1 MCRKN
6 INLERDILLK
16 FLRKG
21 KRGRPYK
28 GRTYYSRLE
37 LNMLRDER
45 LKKIINELNCEK
57 KEGLTE
63 I

>member
-6 INLERDILLK
+6 INLERDTLLK

-28 GRTYYSRLE
+28 GKTYYSRLE
-37 LNMLRDER
+37 LNILRDER
-45 LKKIINELNCEK
+45 LKKIINELNHNK
-57 KEGLTE
+57 L
-63 I
+63 

>member
-6 INLERDILLK
+6 INLERDTLLK

-28 GRTYYSRLE
+28 GKTYYSRLE
-37 LNMLRDER
+37 LNILREER
-45 LKKIINELNCEK
+45 LKKIINELNHNK
-57 KEGLTE
+57 L
-63 I
+63 

>member
-16 FLRKG
+16 ILRKG

-28 GRTYYSRLE
+28 GITYYSRLE
-37 LNMLRDER
+37 LNMLRDGKI
-45 LKKIINELNCEK
+45 KKNN
-57 KEGLTE
+57 
-63 I
+63 

>member
-6 INLERDILLK
+6 INLERDMLLK

-28 GRTYYSRLE
+28 GTTYYSRLE
-37 LNMLRDER
+37 LNVLRDER
-45 LKKIINELNCEK
+45 LKKIINELNCK
-57 KEGLTE
+57 KKKV
-63 I
+63 

>member
-6 INLERDILLK
+6 INLERDSLLK

-28 GRTYYSRLE
+28 GKTYYSRLE
-37 LNMLRDER
+37 LNILRDER
-45 LKKIINELNCEK
+45 LKNIINELNHNK
-57 KEGLTE
+57 L
-63 I
+63 

>member
-6 INLERDILLK
+6 INLERDTLLK

-28 GRTYYSRLE
+28 GKTYYSRLQ
-37 LNMLRDER
+37 LNILREER
-45 LKKIINELNCEK
+45 LKKIINELNHNK
-57 KEGLTE
+57 L
-63 I
+63 